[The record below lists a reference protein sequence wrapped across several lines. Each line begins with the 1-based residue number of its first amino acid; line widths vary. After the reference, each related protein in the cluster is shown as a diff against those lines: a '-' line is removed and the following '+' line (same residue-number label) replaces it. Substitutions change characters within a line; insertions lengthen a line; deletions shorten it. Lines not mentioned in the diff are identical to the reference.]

1 MRPTSVARWGSEPTA
16 AGGGRK
22 EASAWPGSARDEG
35 FSKPRTFAGHPNR
48 GDTQNNFLY
57 MSVTKTTQSPPA
69 DPTNIANRF
78 RYRFGKTTIGE
89 VLNYMS
95 EQYWVEKGIII

>member
-22 EASAWPGSARDEG
+22 EASEWPGSARDEG
-35 FSKPRTFAGHPNR
+35 FSKPRAFAGHPNR
-48 GDTQNNFLY
+48 GDTQNYFLY

-69 DPTNIANRF
+69 DPTNSTNRF

-95 EQYWVEKGIII
+95 E